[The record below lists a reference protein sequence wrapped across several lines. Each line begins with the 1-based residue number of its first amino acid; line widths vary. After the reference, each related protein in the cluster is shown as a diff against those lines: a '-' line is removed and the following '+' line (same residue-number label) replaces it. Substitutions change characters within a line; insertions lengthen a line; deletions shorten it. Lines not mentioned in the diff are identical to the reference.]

1 MFNVVIF
8 YFIYRLPA
16 ETAVSGF
23 SLDLHL
29 AYLLEIR
36 FAYIHQNSPTIPVLH
51 AATIMAK
58 TKPHNSQ

>member
-1 MFNVVIF
+1 MFDVVIF
-8 YFIYRLPA
+8 NFIYRFSA
-16 ETAVSGF
+16 EAAVGGF

-36 FAYIHQNSPTIPVLH
+36 FAHIHQNNPTIPVLH

-58 TKPHNSQ
+58 TKPHSNQ